1 MLFSHDLA
9 RWLLTQP
16 DLPMAYR
23 GPAWCVH
30 MQAEVTH
37 AKRIRVA
44 TRDSIAE
51 PLEAI
56 LIDADPDKQLPEIPR
71 GQPSTTN
78 ETERTGG
85 G

>member
-9 RWLLTQP
+9 RWMLTQP

-23 GPAWCVH
+23 GPPWCIG

-37 AKRIRVA
+37 ALRIRVA

-51 PLEAI
+51 PMEAI
-56 LIDADPDKQLPEIPR
+56 LIEADPDNVLKEIPR
-71 GQPSTTN
+71 GQPNPAHPS
-78 ETERTGG
+78 E
-85 G
+85 

>member
-23 GPAWCVH
+23 GPSWCVH

-44 TRDSIAE
+44 TRDSIAKR
-51 PLEAI
+51 LDLI
-56 LIDADPDKQLPEIPR
+56 LIEADPDHQLQEIPR

-78 ETERTGG
+78 QDSGASGG
-85 G
+85 

>member
-23 GPAWCVH
+23 GPAWCTH

-51 PLEAI
+51 PMEAI
-56 LIDADPDKQLPEIPR
+56 LIEADPDNVLKEIPR

-78 ETERTGG
+78 QDSGTGRG
-85 G
+85 